1 MASTTISMLVLL
13 SRKDN
18 PNLRLIKDYILGI
31 PIELGITDE
40 LGAEVF
46 QIAKDQ
52 FDAVGRSINELL
64 MDNTISSE
72 SAVRKQKELAER
84 YKVLANW
91 LENIKVNNIG
101 TWSSIIDELDRLPEG
116 ATLESK
122 IEFLEFK
129 FSSNYPKTT

>member
-40 LGAEVF
+40 RGAEVF

-72 SAVRKQKELAER
+72 SAVRKQKR
-84 YKVLANW
+84 VSGKV
-91 LENIKVNNIG
+91 
-101 TWSSIIDELDRLPEG
+101 
-116 ATLESK
+116 
-122 IEFLEFK
+122 
-129 FSSNYPKTT
+129 

>member
-1 MASTTISMLVLL
+1 M
-13 SRKDN
+13 
-18 PNLRLIKDYILGI
+18 
-31 PIELGITDE
+31 
-40 LGAEVF
+40 
-46 QIAKDQ
+46 
-52 FDAVGRSINELL
+52 
-64 MDNTISSE
+64 
-72 SAVRKQKELAER
+72 
-84 YKVLANW
+84 LANW